1 MTTDSSWVGQLDREW
16 SMLAHGDP
24 ALDVERFYRHVMSAF
39 KSGFA
44 PPESI
49 ASTANA
55 LLVSTLPG
63 APFLGRKMLEQVG
76 VDKHS
81 SLRLAYGLS
90 LLSGTGGAV
99 DFVLGHALLDAVLK
113 DDSASDNLKAL
124 ATASRADSARL
135 GRGGA
140 VDYEMAKAQYE
151 LAFELGLRDAAHTLG
166 LYWEE
171 NWGGAAPGDIL
182 PDRAR
187 AIQWYTRGRTGS
199 AKCAARLAELRATP
213 PSKG

>member
-1 MTTDSSWVGQLDREW
+1 
-16 SMLAHGDP
+16 MLTKGDP
-24 ALDVERFYRHVMSAF
+24 ALDVELFYRHVLSAF

-55 LLVSTLPG
+55 LLVSALPG

-76 VDKHS
+76 VDKHPA
-81 SLRLAYGLS
+81 LRLAYALS

-99 DFVLGHALLDAVLK
+99 DYVLGHGLLDAVLK
-113 DDSASDNLKAL
+113 DENASDNLKAL
-124 ATASRADSARL
+124 ATAARADSARL
-135 GRGGA
+135 GRGA
-140 VDYEMAKAQYE
+140 PADFEMAKAQYE

-171 NWGGAAPGDIL
+171 KWGGAAPGDIV
-182 PDRAR
+182 PDQAR
-187 AIQWYTRGRTGS
+187 AIQWYTRGRAGS
-199 AKCAARLAELRATP
+199 AKCAARLNELRGTSSAN
-213 PSKG
+213 G